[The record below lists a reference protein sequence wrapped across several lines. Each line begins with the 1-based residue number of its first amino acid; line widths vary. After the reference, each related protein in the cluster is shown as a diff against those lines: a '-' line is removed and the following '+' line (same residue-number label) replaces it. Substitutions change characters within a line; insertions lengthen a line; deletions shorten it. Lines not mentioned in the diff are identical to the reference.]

1 MMAEE
6 SEEVVSE
13 MIESNDP
20 QFAKFKRNNN
30 SGSKR
35 DRQSNENKGS
45 KEKSK
50 EKSNFLKKKADD
62 TKNTPSSKNITL
74 K

>member
-1 MMAEE
+1 MRDGEINDEIGEMMAEE

-35 DRQSNENKGS
+35 DR
-45 KEKSK
+45 
-50 EKSNFLKKKADD
+50 
-62 TKNTPSSKNITL
+62 
-74 K
+74 